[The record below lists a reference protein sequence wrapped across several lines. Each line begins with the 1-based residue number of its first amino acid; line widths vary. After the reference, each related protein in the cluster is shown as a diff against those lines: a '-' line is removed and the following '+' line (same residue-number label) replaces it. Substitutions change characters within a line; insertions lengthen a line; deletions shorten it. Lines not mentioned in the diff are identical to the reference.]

1 MNFWQ
6 VVSRFI
12 LKQRIFILIVLAAA
26 TFFLGTKIQNIQFS
40 HSEANLLPRDHEE
53 NIKYDHFLDIF
64 GEEGNMIIL
73 AVKDSSLFEV
83 ENFNKWN
90 EFSHKLDAYPE
101 IDFSVSIGDIKKL
114 KKDKKNQMVGIMCQL
129 YGNKN
134 LVKETKKQ
142 CI

>member
-26 TFFLGTKIQNIQFS
+26 TFFLGSKIQNIKFS

-73 AVKDSSLFEV
+73 AVKDSSLFKV

-90 EFSHKLDAYPE
+90 EFFHITSFLFGFATKLY
-101 IDFSVSIGDIKKL
+101 
-114 KKDKKNQMVGIMCQL
+114 
-129 YGNKN
+129 
-134 LVKETKKQ
+134 
-142 CI
+142 